1 MLMLLCR
8 TTRLVGTA
16 RSNDN
21 INSNAKNYSDCRDRY
36 CIGKTSARQGWDR
49 FWHVRKGSFGAFYY
63 FFSMYNCNKYQDYK
77 EWFSAKLAILLG
89 ERKGPSGKL

>member
-8 TTRLVGTA
+8 TTRLVGTV

-49 FWHVRKGSFGAFYY
+49 FWHIRKGSFGAF
-63 FFSMYNCNKYQDYK
+63 FFFFVVCIIVISIKITRSVCLQ
-77 EWFSAKLAILLG
+77 S
-89 ERKGPSGKL
+89 